1 MKNPQDPRHK
11 KRQKNIEDL
20 FKIEFIKQ
28 KVNKDVEEL
37 LKHKDEIDKLIESSA
52 TQFPLKKINK
62 VDLAILRLAVY
73 ELKVVKKEP
82 PKVVVD
88 EAIELAKEY
97 GNDSSPAFINE
108 QLFEQAFT
116 HRSYLNEARE
126 KIDSNERL
134 EFLGDS
140 ILSFVVSNYLYEAYP
155 QFNEG
160 QLTNLRAL
168 LVNTKI
174 LGNLGKE
181 LNFGEN

>member
-97 GNDSSPAFINE
+97 GNDSSPAFING
-108 QLFEQAFT
+108 A
-116 HRSYLNEARE
+116 
-126 KIDSNERL
+126 
-134 EFLGDS
+134 
-140 ILSFVVSNYLYEAYP
+140 
-155 QFNEG
+155 
-160 QLTNLRAL
+160 
-168 LVNTKI
+168 
-174 LGNLGKE
+174 LGK
-181 LNFGEN
+181 LLIK